1 MVKATKMTLAAVLLA
16 AGTTFAMAQAGGGGG
31 GAGGEPPHGSDAHAP
46 SVVQKQG
53 DDTRGTPAPG
63 AGSQAAITGGKHKA
77 RRHTARRHHHMSSMP
92 TGMKNNSTGN
102 MNTKGTG
109 RGTTGTGGPAGSGNR

>member
-16 AGTTFAMAQAGGGGG
+16 AGTTFAMAQAGGG
-31 GAGGEPPHGSDAHAP
+31 AGGEPPHGSDAHAP
-46 SVVQKQG
+46 SAVQKQG

-63 AGSQAAITGGKHKA
+63 AGSQAAFTTGKHKA
-77 RRHTARRHHHMSSMP
+77 RRHTARRHHHMKSMP
-92 TGMKNNSTGN
+92 TGMNNSTGN

-109 RGTTGTGGPAGSGNR
+109 KGTTGTGGPGGSGNK